1 VVDMNIKKCLMTILM
16 GALGLIIILLIVW
29 DIGIQNTISI
39 FFSSNIYLYLLAV
52 FIYFLVVFIL
62 VLRWRYILSI
72 NNYPRVSLKNL
83 FLLVMMGQLIN
94 NITPSMKG
102 GSEPFRAYYLSKL
115 ENIPKHVSFSSVIV
129 ERLLDT
135 IVFLVL
141 SLFVI
146 IYLLIKGMVYV
157 RELIVIW
164 ILVGIITLL
173 GLYVIMH
180 ESLPYR
186 IVLKLTEIISRFS
199 SRCISK
205 NKIHDAIEK
214 LQKNIIFLNDNKRKM
229 TVPLLLSFG
238 WWTLDLLRIYVLFL
252 AINYNISFIALSSTY
267 LISLLVGILPTLPGS
282 LGVSDA
288 VMIAMY
294 SSFGIPNSVSAA
306 GTILDRTISYGLATI
321 LGAIS
326 YYLIKRK
333 LKKIKNNN

>member
-1 VVDMNIKKCLMTILM
+1 MNIKKCLMTILM

-214 LQKNIIFLNDNKRKM
+214 LQKNIMFLNDNKRKM
-229 TVPLLLSFG
+229 AVPLLLSFG
-238 WWTLDLLRIYVLFL
+238 W
-252 AINYNISFIALSSTY
+252 
-267 LISLLVGILPTLPGS
+267 
-282 LGVSDA
+282 
-288 VMIAMY
+288 
-294 SSFGIPNSVSAA
+294 
-306 GTILDRTISYGLATI
+306 
-321 LGAIS
+321 
-326 YYLIKRK
+326 
-333 LKKIKNNN
+333 

>member
-1 VVDMNIKKCLMTILM
+1 MVDMNIKKCLMTILM